1 MGLEGRRCKE
11 DTVGI
16 QLPFMESFKGA
27 DVAGK
32 FSVSHI
38 KSDNDQRKSSEHYI
52 EDQKQNKK
60 KKERNLLSKRVNM
73 EI

>member
-1 MGLEGRRCKE
+1 
-11 DTVGI
+11 
-16 QLPFMESFKGA
+16 MESFKGEN
-27 DVAGK
+27 VAGK

-52 EDQKQNKK
+52 EDQKQKER

-73 EI
+73 GI

>member
-1 MGLEGRRCKE
+1 MRLEGRHCEE

-16 QLPFMESFKGA
+16 QLPYTESFKGA
-27 DVAGK
+27 NVAGK

-60 KKERNLLSKRVNM
+60 KERNLLSKRVNM
-73 EI
+73 GI